1 MISITILKD
10 QSHYRGI
17 TCIGHVGYE
26 KAGKDIVCSA
36 VSMLVINT
44 INGIDQFTE
53 DAYTL
58 DTKDDDAAPKKK
70 RFFSAKTEPDNL
82 IQFRFTEDVSKE
94 SDLLM
99 DVLVLGL
106 TEINKQY
113 GDTYLALKFEEV

>member
-17 TCIGHVGYE
+17 TCIGHAGYE

-53 DAYTL
+53 DAIHLIPKTMMQHL
-58 DTKDDDAAPKKK
+58 RKKDS
-70 RFFSAKTEPDNL
+70 FL
-82 IQFRFTEDVSKE
+82 Q
-94 SDLLM
+94 
-99 DVLVLGL
+99 
-106 TEINKQY
+106 KQNQ
-113 GDTYLALKFEEV
+113 TI